1 MPSLFGLIRPL
12 IGGIIRTISE
22 MFTSLAVIGP
32 KDIRS
37 KRFGKFGRGSSIS
50 WPTGSGFGEKW
61 IWIGE
66 DVLIAADVTLS
77 AGMGP
82 GQEMVTNPVVRIG
95 DRCLIGRGTSIIG
108 HLSIEVG
115 DDVFTGMNVYITD
128 QNHGYEN
135 LDEPIGKQLPNEQP
149 VSIGESSWIGS
160 GAIILPGSKIG
171 DHVVIGANS
180 VVTGEIPAY
189 SVAVGSPARVVRQYD
204 GNSWERQETRI
215 SDPDE
220 QV

>member
-1 MPSLFGLIRPL
+1 MTLFFGFIRPL
-12 IGGIIRTISE
+12 IGGVIRTTSE
-22 MFTSLAVIGP
+22 FFTRLAVIGP

-37 KRFGKFGRGSSIS
+37 KRFGKFGVGSSIS

-108 HLSIEVG
+108 HLSIEIG
-115 DDVFTGMNVYITD
+115 EDVFTGMDVYITD

-135 LDEPIGKQLPNEQP
+135 LELPIGKQLPSEQP
-149 VSIGESSWIGS
+149 VSIGKNSWIGS

-180 VVTGEIPAY
+180 VVTGEIPSF

-204 GNSWERQETRI
+204 GGSWKRQKTII
-215 SDPDE
+215 SDSSE
-220 QV
+220 

>member
-1 MPSLFGLIRPL
+1 MPVNTLAFFVF
-12 IGGIIRTISE
+12 TISA
-22 MFTSLAVIGP
+22 FTKCLFI
-32 KDIRS
+32 
-37 KRFGKFGRGSSIS
+37 FKFQ
-50 WPTGSGFGEKW
+50 
-61 IWIGE
+61 
-66 DVLIAADVTLS
+66 LIAADVTLS

-82 GQEMVTNPVVRIG
+82 GQDMVTNPVVRIG

-108 HLSIEVG
+108 HLSIEIG
-115 DDVFTGMNVYITD
+115 NDVFTGMNVYITD

-180 VVTGEIPAY
+180 VVTGEIPSY

>member
-1 MPSLFGLIRPL
+1 MTSLFGFIRPV
-12 IGGIIRTISE
+12 IGGVVRTTSE
-22 MFTSLAVIGP
+22 LFTRLAVIGP

-37 KRFGKFGRGSSIS
+37 KRVGKFGIGSSIS
-50 WPTGSGFGEKW
+50 WPTGPGFGEKW

-108 HLSIEVG
+108 HLAIEIG
-115 DDVFTGMNVYITD
+115 DDVYTGMNVYITD

-135 LDEPIGKQLPNEQP
+135 LDLPIGKQLPNEQP
-149 VSIGESSWIGS
+149 VAIGKGSWIGS
-160 GAIILPGSKIG
+160 AAIILPGSKIG
-171 DHVVIGANS
+171 DHAVIGANS
-180 VVTGEIPAY
+180 VVTGEIPSY
-189 SVAVGSPARVVRQYD
+189 SVAVGSPARVVRLYD
-204 GNSWERQETRI
+204 GKSWERPEN
-215 SDPDE
+215 
-220 QV
+220 

>member
-1 MPSLFGLIRPL
+1 MTSLFGFIRPL
-12 IGGIIRTISE
+12 IGGVVRTTSE
-22 MFTSLAVIGP
+22 FLTRLAVIGP

-37 KRFGKFGRGSSIS
+37 KRFGKFGVGSSIS

-108 HLSIEVG
+108 HLSIEIG
-115 DDVFTGMNVYITD
+115 EDVFTGMNVYITD

-135 LDEPIGKQLPNEQP
+135 LELPIGKQLPSEQP
-149 VSIGESSWIGS
+149 VSIGKNSWIGS

-180 VVTGEIPAY
+180 VVTGEIPSC
-189 SVAVGSPARVVRQYD
+189 SVAVGSPARVVRKYD
-204 GNSWERQETRI
+204 GESWKRQKTII
-215 SDPDE
+215 SDSSE
-220 QV
+220 

>member
-1 MPSLFGLIRPL
+1 MSSLFGFIRPV
-12 IGGIIRTISE
+12 IGGVIRATSE
-22 MFTSLAVIGP
+22 FFTRLAVIGP

-37 KRFGKFGRGSSIS
+37 KRFGKFGVGSSIS
-50 WPTGSGFGEKW
+50 WPTGSGFGEEW

-82 GQEMVTNPVVRIG
+82 GQEMVTNPVVQIG

-108 HLSIEVG
+108 HLAIEIG
-115 DDVFTGMNVYITD
+115 DDVYTGMNVYITD

-135 LDEPIGKQLPNEQP
+135 LDLSIGKQLPNEQP
-149 VSIGESSWIGS
+149 VMIGKNSWIGS

-180 VVTGEIPAY
+180 VVTGEIPSY

-204 GNSWERQETRI
+204 GTSWDRPE
-215 SDPDE
+215 S
-220 QV
+220 

>member
-1 MPSLFGLIRPL
+1 MTSLFGFIRPV
-12 IGGIIRTISE
+12 IGGVVRTTSE
-22 MFTSLAVIGP
+22 LFTRLAVIGP

-37 KRFGKFGRGSSIS
+37 KRFGKFGVGSSIS
-50 WPTGSGFGEKW
+50 WPTGPGFGEKW

-108 HLSIEVG
+108 HLAIEIG
-115 DDVFTGMNVYITD
+115 DDVYTGMNVYITD

-135 LDEPIGKQLPNEQP
+135 LDLPIGKQLPNEQS
-149 VSIGESSWIGS
+149 VAIGKSSWIGS

-171 DHVVIGANS
+171 DHAVIGANS
-180 VVTGEIPAY
+180 VLTGDIPSY

-204 GNSWERQETRI
+204 GKSWERPEN
-215 SDPDE
+215 
-220 QV
+220 

>member
-1 MPSLFGLIRPL
+1 MSSLSALIRPIL
-12 IGGIIRTISE
+12 GGVIRTTSE
-22 MFTSLAVIGP
+22 FFTRLAVIGP

-82 GQEMVTNPVVRIG
+82 GQDMVTNPVVRIG

-108 HLSIEVG
+108 HLSIEIG

-149 VSIGESSWIGS
+149 VSIGEGVWIGS

-171 DHVVIGANS
+171 NHVVIGANS
-180 VVTGEIPAY
+180 VVTGEIPSY
-189 SVAVGSPARVVRQYD
+189 SVAVGSPAKVVRLYD
-204 GNSWERQETRI
+204 GNSWERQGIKDSNSQE
-215 SDPDE
+215 DC
-220 QV
+220 

>member
-1 MPSLFGLIRPL
+1 MTSLFGFIRPV
-12 IGGIIRTISE
+12 IGGVVRTTSE
-22 MFTSLAVIGP
+22 LFTRLAVIGP

-37 KRFGKFGRGSSIS
+37 KRFGKFGVGSSIS
-50 WPTGSGFGEKW
+50 WPTGPGFGEKW

-108 HLSIEVG
+108 HLAIEIG
-115 DDVFTGMNVYITD
+115 DDVYTGMNVYITD

-135 LDEPIGKQLPNEQP
+135 LDLPIGKQLPNEQS
-149 VSIGESSWIGS
+149 VAIGKSSWIGS

-171 DHVVIGANS
+171 NHAVIGANS
-180 VVTGEIPAY
+180 VVTGDIPSY

-204 GNSWERQETRI
+204 GKSWERPEN
-215 SDPDE
+215 
-220 QV
+220 

>member
-1 MPSLFGLIRPL
+1 MSSFSALIRPIL
-12 IGGIIRTISE
+12 GGVIRTTSE
-22 MFTSLAVIGP
+22 FFTRLAVIGP

-50 WPTGSGFGEKW
+50 WPTGAGFGEKW

-82 GQEMVTNPVVRIG
+82 GQEMITNPVIRIG

-108 HLSIEVG
+108 HLAIEIG

-149 VSIGESSWIGS
+149 VSIGEGVWIGS

-171 DHVVIGANS
+171 NHVVIGANS
-180 VVTGEIPAY
+180 VVTGEIPSC
-189 SVAVGSPARVVRQYD
+189 SVAVGSPAKVVRLYD
-204 GNSWERQETRI
+204 GNSWERQGIKDSNSQE
-215 SDPDE
+215 DC
-220 QV
+220 

>member
-1 MPSLFGLIRPL
+1 MTSLFGFIRPL
-12 IGGIIRTISE
+12 IGGVIRTTSE
-22 MFTSLAVIGP
+22 FFTRLAVIGP

-37 KRFGKFGRGSSIS
+37 KRFGKFGVGSSIS

-61 IWIGE
+61 IWIGK

-108 HLSIEVG
+108 HLSIEIG
-115 DDVFTGMNVYITD
+115 EDVFTGMDVYITD

-135 LDEPIGKQLPNEQP
+135 LELSIGKQLPSEQP
-149 VSIGESSWIGS
+149 VSIGKNSWIGS

-180 VVTGEIPAY
+180 VVTGEIPSC

-204 GNSWERQETRI
+204 GESWKRQKTII
-215 SDPDE
+215 SDSSE
-220 QV
+220 

>member
-1 MPSLFGLIRPL
+1 MNSLFGFIRPL
-12 IGGIIRTISE
+12 IGGVVRT
-22 MFTSLAVIGP
+22 TSDFLTRLAVIGP

-37 KRFGKFGRGSSIS
+37 KRFGKFGVGSSIS

-108 HLSIEVG
+108 HLSIEIG
-115 DDVFTGMNVYITD
+115 ADVFTGMDVYITD

-135 LDEPIGKQLPNEQP
+135 LELPIGKQLPSEQP
-149 VSIGESSWIGS
+149 VSIGKSSWIGS

-180 VVTGEIPAY
+180 VVTGEIPSC

-204 GNSWERQETRI
+204 GESWKRQKTII
-215 SDPDE
+215 SDSSE
-220 QV
+220 

>member
-1 MPSLFGLIRPL
+1 MSSLSALIRPIL
-12 IGGIIRTISE
+12 GGVIRTTSE
-22 MFTSLAVIGP
+22 FFTRLAVIGP

-82 GQEMVTNPVVRIG
+82 GQDMVTNPVVRIG

-108 HLSIEVG
+108 HLSIEIG

-135 LDEPIGKQLPNEQP
+135 LDEPIGKQLPNEQS
-149 VSIGESSWIGS
+149 VSIGEGTWIAS

-171 DHVVIGANS
+171 DHVVVGANS
-180 VVTGEIPAY
+180 VVTGEIPSY

-204 GNSWERQETRI
+204 GNSWERKETRI

-220 QV
+220 QI

>member
-1 MPSLFGLIRPL
+1 MASLFSFIRPVV
-12 IGGIIRTISE
+12 GGVVRTTSE
-22 MFTSLAVIGP
+22 FFTRLAVIGP

-37 KRFGKFGRGSSIS
+37 KRYGKFGVGSSIS

-108 HLSIEVG
+108 HLNIDIG
-115 DDVFTGMNVYITD
+115 DDVYTGMNVYITD

-135 LDEPIGKQLPNEQP
+135 LDLPI
-149 VSIGESSWIGS
+149 STSFFGS
-160 GAIILPGSKIG
+160 
-171 DHVVIGANS
+171 
-180 VVTGEIPAY
+180 
-189 SVAVGSPARVVRQYD
+189 
-204 GNSWERQETRI
+204 
-215 SDPDE
+215 
-220 QV
+220 

>member
-1 MPSLFGLIRPL
+1 MNSLFGFIRPL
-12 IGGIIRTISE
+12 IGGVVRTTSE
-22 MFTSLAVIGP
+22 FLTRLAVIGP

-37 KRFGKFGRGSSIS
+37 KRFGKFGVGSSIS

-108 HLSIEVG
+108 HLSIEIG
-115 DDVFTGMNVYITD
+115 EDVFTGMNVYITD

-135 LDEPIGKQLPNEQP
+135 LELPIGKQLPSEQP
-149 VSIGESSWIGS
+149 VSIGKSSWIGS

-171 DHVVIGANS
+171 DHVVIGDN
-180 VVTGEIPAY
+180 
-189 SVAVGSPARVVRQYD
+189 
-204 GNSWERQETRI
+204 
-215 SDPDE
+215 
-220 QV
+220 

>member
-1 MPSLFGLIRPL
+1 MASLFSLIRPVV
-12 IGGIIRTISE
+12 GGVVRTTSE
-22 MFTSLAVIGP
+22 FFTRLAVIGP

-37 KRFGKFGRGSSIS
+37 KRYGKFGVGSSIS

-108 HLSIEVG
+108 HLNIDIG
-115 DDVFTGMNVYITD
+115 DDVYTGMNVYITD

-135 LDEPIGKQLPNEQP
+135 LDLPIGKQLPNEEH
-149 VSIGESSWIGS
+149 VSIGKSSWIGS

-180 VVTGEIPAY
+180 VVTGEIPSY
-189 SVAVGSPARVVRQYD
+189 SVAVGSPARVVRKHD
-204 GNSWERQETRI
+204 GESWELKKTRI
-215 SDPDE
+215 SDSN
-220 QV
+220 

>member
-1 MPSLFGLIRPL
+1 MSSFSALIRPIL
-12 IGGIIRTISE
+12 GGVIRTTSE
-22 MFTSLAVIGP
+22 FFTRLAVIGP

-50 WPTGSGFGEKW
+50 WPTGAGFGEKW

-82 GQEMVTNPVVRIG
+82 GQEMITDPVVRIG

-108 HLSIEVG
+108 HLAIEIG

-149 VSIGESSWIGS
+149 VSIGEGVWIGS

-171 DHVVIGANS
+171 NHVVIGANS
-180 VVTGEIPAY
+180 VVTGEIPSY
-189 SVAVGSPARVVRQYD
+189 SVAVGSPAKVVRLYD
-204 GNSWERQETRI
+204 GNSWERQGIKDSNSQE
-215 SDPDE
+215 DC
-220 QV
+220 

>member
-1 MPSLFGLIRPL
+1 MSSFSALIRPIL
-12 IGGIIRTISE
+12 GGVIRTTSE
-22 MFTSLAVIGP
+22 FFTRLAVIGP

-50 WPTGSGFGEKW
+50 WPTGAGFGEKW

-82 GQEMVTNPVVRIG
+82 GQEMITDPVVRIG

-108 HLSIEVG
+108 HLAIEIG

-149 VSIGESSWIGS
+149 VSIGEGAWIGS

-180 VVTGEIPAY
+180 VVTGEIPSY

-204 GNSWERQETRI
+204 GNSWERQKTRI

-220 QV
+220 QI

>member
-1 MPSLFGLIRPL
+1 MSSFSALIRPIL
-12 IGGIIRTISE
+12 GGVIRTTSE
-22 MFTSLAVIGP
+22 FFTRLAVIGP

-37 KRFGKFGRGSSIS
+37 KRFGKFGKGSSIS
-50 WPTGSGFGEKW
+50 WPTGAGFGEKW

-82 GQEMVTNPVVRIG
+82 GQEMITDPVVRIG

-108 HLSIEVG
+108 HLAIEIG

-149 VSIGESSWIGS
+149 VSIGEGVWIGS

-171 DHVVIGANS
+171 NHVVIGANS
-180 VVTGEIPAY
+180 VVTGEIPSY
-189 SVAVGSPARVVRQYD
+189 SVAVGSPAKVVRLYD
-204 GNSWERQETRI
+204 GNSWERQGIKDSNSQE
-215 SDPDE
+215 DC
-220 QV
+220 

>member
-1 MPSLFGLIRPL
+1 MTSLFGFIRPL
-12 IGGIIRTISE
+12 IGGVVRTTSE
-22 MFTSLAVIGP
+22 FLTRLAVIGP

-37 KRFGKFGRGSSIS
+37 KRFGKFGVGSSIS

-108 HLSIEVG
+108 HLSIEIG

-135 LDEPIGKQLPNEQP
+135 LELPIGKQLPSEQP
-149 VSIGESSWIGS
+149 VSIGKNSWIGS

-180 VVTGEIPAY
+180 VVTGEIPSC

-204 GNSWERQETRI
+204 GESWKRQKTII
-215 SDPDE
+215 SDSSE
-220 QV
+220 

>member
-1 MPSLFGLIRPL
+1 MSSLFGFIRPV
-12 IGGIIRTISE
+12 IGGVIRTTSE
-22 MFTSLAVIGP
+22 LFTRLAVIGP

-37 KRFGKFGRGSSIS
+37 KRFGKFGVGSSIS
-50 WPTGSGFGEKW
+50 WPTGSGFGEEW

-108 HLSIEVG
+108 HLAIEIG
-115 DDVFTGMNVYITD
+115 DDVYTGMNVYITD

-135 LDEPIGKQLPNEQP
+135 LDLSIGKQLPNEQP
-149 VSIGESSWIGS
+149 VMIGKNSWIGS

-180 VVTGEIPAY
+180 VVTGEIPSY

-204 GNSWERQETRI
+204 GTSWDRPE
-215 SDPDE
+215 S
-220 QV
+220 

>member
-1 MPSLFGLIRPL
+1 MSSFSALIRPIL
-12 IGGIIRTISE
+12 GGVIRTTSE
-22 MFTSLAVIGP
+22 FFTRLAVIGP

-50 WPTGSGFGEKW
+50 WPTGAGFGEKW

-82 GQEMVTNPVVRIG
+82 GQEMITDPVVRIG

-108 HLSIEVG
+108 HLAIEIG

-149 VSIGESSWIGS
+149 VSIGEGVWIGS

-171 DHVVIGANS
+171 NHVVIGANS
-180 VVTGEIPAY
+180 VVTGEIPSC
-189 SVAVGSPARVVRQYD
+189 SVAVGSPAKVVRLYD
-204 GNSWERQETRI
+204 GNSWERQGIKDSNSQE
-215 SDPDE
+215 DC
-220 QV
+220 

>member
-1 MPSLFGLIRPL
+1 MLFRSFIRPV
-12 IGGIIRTISE
+12 IGGVIRTTSE
-22 MFTSLAVIGP
+22 FFTRLAVIGP

-37 KRFGKFGRGSSIS
+37 KRFGKFGIGSSIS

-108 HLSIEVG
+108 HLAIEIG
-115 DDVFTGMNVYITD
+115 EDVYTGMNVYITD

-135 LDEPIGKQLPNEQP
+135 LDAPIGKQLPNEQP
-149 VSIGESSWIGS
+149 VSIGKSSWIGS

-180 VVTGEIPAY
+180 VVTGEIPSY

-204 GNSWERQETRI
+204 GKSWERQKTR
-215 SDPDE
+215 SFDPDE
-220 QV
+220 LI